1 MNITINGETK
11 SIEGVELLD
20 DLLTRLKLNAA
31 YFAVA
36 INEKVI
42 PRSEYT
48 TTKVSDGDQIEVI
61 HAVGGG

>member
-1 MNITINGETK
+1 MNITINGETRRL
-11 SIEGVELLD
+11 EGAVFLNELLTTLD
-20 DLLTRLKLNAA
+20 LNAA

-42 PRSEYT
+42 PRSEHAA
-48 TTKVSDGDQIEVI
+48 TKVGEGDKIEVI